1 MVIMAAA
8 TIKTKPTSWIN
19 PFAILVWFCLSFRLY
34 LNLISF
40 SIYLALFLC
49 LNEESKILI
58 SIINR
63 QKARGDLTMPDECS
77 GQINIGKRMK
87 KGGEAN
93 KG

>member
-1 MVIMAAA
+1 M
-8 TIKTKPTSWIN
+8 K
-19 PFAILVWFCLSFRLY
+19 
-34 LNLISF
+34 
-40 SIYLALFLC
+40 
-49 LNEESKILI
+49 ESKILI

-77 GQINIGKRMK
+77 GQINIEKRMK